1 MAVYTFNPNTE
12 ETDSFEF
19 QVNLTY
25 MTETPFQKERWTR
38 ILNSR
43 PDWAED

>member
-25 MTETPFQKERWTR
+25 MTETPFQKRKVNQDSKFYAR
-38 ILNSR
+38 LG
-43 PDWAED
+43 